1 MNLSICTKDNL
12 WKINTKILQS
22 LIEKMEIVTVGSA
35 VSKTKLNRKE
45 IIDFVRSQRS
55 LRIFD
60 EENQKWINENVDGHC

>member
-1 MNLSICTKDNL
+1 MENQYE
-12 WKINTKILQS
+12 ILQS

-45 IIDFVRSQRS
+45 IIDFVRSQHS

-60 EENQKWINENVDGHC
+60 EENQKWSVKKLLTDCLSVTFCL

>member
-1 MNLSICTKDNL
+1 MENQYE
-12 WKINTKILQS
+12 ILQS

-35 VSKTKLNRKE
+35 VSKTKINRKE
-45 IIDFVRSQRS
+45 ILDFVRPQHS

>member
-1 MNLSICTKDNL
+1 MENQYE
-12 WKINTKILQS
+12 ILQS

-60 EENQKWINENVDGHC
+60 EENQKWINENVDGHCSILLTEIFIN

>member
-1 MNLSICTKDNL
+1 MENQYD
-12 WKINTKILQS
+12 ILQS

-45 IIDFVRSQRS
+45 IIDFVRSQRF

>member
-1 MNLSICTKDNL
+1 MENQYE
-12 WKINTKILQS
+12 ILQS

-35 VSKTKLNRKE
+35 VTKTNLSRKE
-45 IIDFVRSQRS
+45 IIDFVRSQHS

>member
-1 MNLSICTKDNL
+1 MENQYE
-12 WKINTKILQS
+12 ILQS

-60 EENQKWINENVDGHC
+60 EENQK

>member
-1 MNLSICTKDNL
+1 MENQYE
-12 WKINTKILQS
+12 ILQS

-35 VSKTKLNRKE
+35 VSKTNLSRKE
-45 IIDFVRSQRS
+45 IIDFVRSQHS

>member
-1 MNLSICTKDNL
+1 MENQYE
-12 WKINTKILQS
+12 ILQS

-45 IIDFVRSQRS
+45 IIDFVRSQHC

>member
-1 MNLSICTKDNL
+1 MENQYE
-12 WKINTKILQS
+12 ILQS

-45 IIDFVRSQRS
+45 IIDFVRSQLS

>member
-1 MNLSICTKDNL
+1 MENQYE
-12 WKINTKILQS
+12 ILQS

-45 IIDFVRSQRS
+45 IIDFVRSQQS

>member
-1 MNLSICTKDNL
+1 MENHYE
-12 WKINTKILQS
+12 ILQS

-45 IIDFVRSQRS
+45 IIDFVRSQHS

>member
-1 MNLSICTKDNL
+1 MENQYE
-12 WKINTKILQS
+12 ILQS
-22 LIEKMEIVTVGSA
+22 LIEKMEIVTIGSA

-45 IIDFVRSQRS
+45 IID

>member
-1 MNLSICTKDNL
+1 MENQYE
-12 WKINTKILQS
+12 ILQS

-45 IIDFVRSQRS
+45 IIDFARSQHS

>member
-1 MNLSICTKDNL
+1 MENQYE
-12 WKINTKILQS
+12 ILQS

-35 VSKTKLNRKE
+35 VSKTKLNSKE

>member
-1 MNLSICTKDNL
+1 MENQYE
-12 WKINTKILQS
+12 ILQS

-35 VSKTKLNRKE
+35 VSKTKLNRKV
-45 IIDFVRSQRS
+45 IIDFVRSQHS

>member
-1 MNLSICTKDNL
+1 MENQYE
-12 WKINTKILQS
+12 ILQS

-45 IIDFVRSQRS
+45 IIDLVRSQRS

>member
-1 MNLSICTKDNL
+1 MENQCE
-12 WKINTKILQS
+12 ILQKKKK
-22 LIEKMEIVTVGSA
+22 KMEIVTVGSA

>member
-1 MNLSICTKDNL
+1 MENQYE
-12 WKINTKILQS
+12 ILQS

-60 EENQKWINENVDGHC
+60 EENQNGLTKMLTGTVKFY

>member
-1 MNLSICTKDNL
+1 MENQYE
-12 WKINTKILQS
+12 ILQS

-45 IIDFVRSQRS
+45 IIDFVRSQCS